1 MPLDSHTLE
10 NQLSPFCYA
19 WFQANLNTISRQ
31 NTHHFKRVQT
41 ETQAALMRK
50 TTNKSNKA
58 LKANK
63 LLNCKNAYMFAPMEQ
78 LPCWSE
84 RATSR
89 CHYNALYSAPG
100 STCCQDCKNQ
110 ELKVFFTNQKD
121 VKLLSRDQWCT
132 RLLYLADI
140 FEHLIDLNTQI

>member
-1 MPLDSHTLE
+1 MTIQLTLSCLWIVIHWGTK
-10 NQLSPFCYA
+10 LSPFCYA

-78 LPCWSE
+78 LPCSG
-84 RATSR
+84 T
-89 CHYNALYSAPG
+89 
-100 STCCQDCKNQ
+100 
-110 ELKVFFTNQKD
+110 LK
-121 VKLLSRDQWCT
+121 
-132 RLLYLADI
+132 
-140 FEHLIDLNTQI
+140 DL